1 MKSLALTAALAALA
15 ADAHAQRLWQPLV
28 GVTLWDIYSPP
39 PPAEGE
45 DPKIARL
52 VSSDS
57 RGWPDG
63 RQSYITYLE
72 VTQGSKK
79 WLYRC
84 IEDYDSNTEPRD
96 HRCFE
101 LRNPKKGK

>member
-1 MKSLALTAALAALA
+1 MKTFAFAAALAALA
-15 ADAHAQRLWQPLV
+15 ADAEAQRLWHPLI
-28 GVTLWDIYSPP
+28 GVTFWDLYTPP
-39 PPAEGE
+39 APAEGE
-45 DPKIARL
+45 EPKVARL
-52 VSSDS
+52 VTSDS

-72 VTQGSKK
+72 VTQGARR

-84 IEDYDSNTEPRD
+84 VEDFDNNTEPTG

-101 LRNPKKGK
+101 LRNPKKK

>member
-1 MKSLALTAALAALA
+1 MKTLLIAAAALAALA
-15 ADAHAQRLWQPLV
+15 TAAEAQRLWQPLV
-28 GVTLWDIYSPP
+28 GITFWDLYA
-39 PPAEGE
+39 PPAPPEGE
-45 DPKIARL
+45 EAKVARL

-72 VTQGSKK
+72 VTQGAKK

-84 IEDYDSNTEPRD
+84 IEEYDSNTEPRE
-96 HRCFE
+96 HRCYE
-101 LRNPKKGK
+101 LRNPKKK